1 MHNYG
6 NIKGFTLYFLN
17 IHYVIALIHR
27 TGTKYDIHSTNNK
40 NSSQHKKFVG
50 FYFYIHIFLS
60 SQIPNQRVLLYFC
73 LKTKNYEKLHCF

>member
-60 SQIPNQRVLLYFC
+60 SQIPNQRVYCIFA
-73 LKTKNYEKLHCF
+73 